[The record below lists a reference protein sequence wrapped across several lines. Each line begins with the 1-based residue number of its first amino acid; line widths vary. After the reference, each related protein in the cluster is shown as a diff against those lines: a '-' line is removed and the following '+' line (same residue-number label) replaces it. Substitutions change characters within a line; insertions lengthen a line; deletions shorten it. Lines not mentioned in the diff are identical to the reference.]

1 MYQQYTPTHAT
12 PVRKEADQLAEPR
25 DLITISKPDQ
35 AELAN
40 SVFFS
45 LCTGQLIPH
54 PSHHTKKN
62 LKLLFLPFTR
72 TDEHLDTTHL
82 HQNTK
87 NSLA

>member
-12 PVRKEADQLAEPR
+12 PVWKEADQLAEPL

-35 AELAN
+35 AELEN
-40 SVFFS
+40 SGFFS
-45 LCTGQLIPH
+45 FLYRSTNSPPTLRITPKPQVVIP
-54 PSHHTKKN
+54 
-62 LKLLFLPFTR
+62 PFTR

-87 NSLA
+87 TT